1 MDITRQKCP
10 LCECNA
16 NVEKHVWSSR
26 EFELDVS
33 CRFCGS
39 FLITSTAIS
48 ELKPNESKRIQL
60 SHLLAEVILKG
71 RSPITIIGNSQKEG
85 NFKDSP
91 RTVDDILRDYPK
103 SIPERMDRA
112 LSNIARL
119 SSGKLG
125 EEICI
130 SNLLSAKGYL
140 QIFAMDF
147 RETIGIVEYLK
158 NLGFLSVSQE
168 GTSIKVIM
176 HPKGWMH
183 FSDLEKNSQNSNTAF
198 VAMWFDDSTDIFA
211 ECIHAAVQKAGYE
224 CKIVN
229 RIHHNNYIMDEVINL
244 IKESRFVIADFTCI
258 PEFID
263 NENIYGGVRG
273 GIYYEAGFAKGLGKN
288 VIVTC
293 RDDDDSKRRRHFDI
307 NQLNTIFWQYDNET
321 LRVGKFEFI
330 EFLCERIK
338 ATVGAGNNVAMFYGR
353 EK

>member
-1 MDITRQKCP
+1 MLIEQKCP

-16 NVEKHVWSSR
+16 NAEKHAWSSR

-60 SHLLAEVILKG
+60 SHLLAEMILKG
-71 RSPITIIGNSQKEG
+71 RSPITVIGNSQKEG

-91 RTVDDILRDYPK
+91 KTVDDILRDYPK

-125 EEICI
+125 EEIRI

-147 RETIGIVEYLK
+147 GETIGVVEYLK
-158 NLGFLSVSQE
+158 DLEFLSFCKE
-168 GTSIKVIM
+168 DTSVKVTM
-176 HPKGWMH
+176 QPKGWMH
-183 FSDLEKNSQNSNTAF
+183 FSNLEKSSQNSNTAF
-198 VAMWFDDSTDIFA
+198 VAMWFNDSTDIFA
-211 ECIHAAVQKAGYE
+211 ECVHQAIQKAGYE

-229 RIHHNNYIMDEVINL
+229 RVHHNNYIMDEVINL

-258 PEFID
+258 PECIAD
-263 NENIYGGVRG
+263 EKVSGGVRG
-273 GIYYEAGFAKGLGKN
+273 GIYYEAGFAKGLGKH

-293 RDDDDSKRRRHFDI
+293 RDDDDSKKRRHFDI
-307 NQLNTIFWQYDNET
+307 NQLNTIFWKYENKT
-321 LRVGKFEFI
+321 LKVGEFEFV

-338 ATVGAGNNVAMFYGR
+338 ATIGHR
-353 EK
+353 E